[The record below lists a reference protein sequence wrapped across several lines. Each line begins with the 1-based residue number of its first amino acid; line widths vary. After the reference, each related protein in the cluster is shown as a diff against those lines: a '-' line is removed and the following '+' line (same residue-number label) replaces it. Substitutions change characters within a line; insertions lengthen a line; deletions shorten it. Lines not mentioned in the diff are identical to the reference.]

1 MNMKQILL
9 GAAVGLCL
17 VAGVAMCREGRAQ
30 PVHLVPL
37 TDVEI
42 ESQQKLN
49 SLACKS
55 IGLDDGGQVC
65 AMGQALNNKMN
76 QARQPKP
83 EPKKE
88 P

>member
-1 MNMKQILL
+1 MKRILL
-9 GAAVGLCL
+9 CIGASLYII
-17 VAGVAMCREGRAQ
+17 AGIAFCHEGRAQ
-30 PVHLVPL
+30 QPVHSVPL

-49 SLACKS
+49 SQACKS

-65 AMGQALNNKMN
+65 AMGQTLNNKLN